1 MTQLVHESDAAAV
14 AQVSTGVIG
23 GLDATPANNSFTVT
37 IGGIA
42 ITVPGDT
49 DVATTAAA
57 LRSALNASKH
67 PNFAVITW
75 SGTGGNIIGTADQA
89 GIPFTARLTKN
100 GTGSATVTDFVLTT
114 ANAGVHKWRTT

>member
-42 ITVPGDT
+42 ITVPGDST
-49 DVATTAAA
+49 IHPP
-57 LRSALNASKH
+57 RLNLAMDIAMDFN
-67 PNFAVITW
+67 P
-75 SGTGGNIIGTADQA
+75 TG
-89 GIPFTARLTKN
+89 
-100 GTGSATVTDFVLTT
+100 
-114 ANAGVHKWRTT
+114 